1 MPKAEVEILTPA
13 LNDIDR
19 IADYHLLAVGPISAE
34 KITDKLLDSIEK
46 LGEFPLM
53 GTEHSDH
60 VLQEKGYRKLV
71 CGEYICVYRLIDET
85 IYVYRVVHG
94 TTDYAVAT
102 CI

>member
-1 MPKAEVEILTPA
+1 MPKAKVEILTPA
-13 LNDIDR
+13 SNDIDK

-46 LGEFPLM
+46 LGRHPLL
-53 GTEHSDH
+53 GTEHSDL

-71 CGEYICVYRLIDET
+71 CGEYICVYRLIDVT

-94 TTDYAVAT
+94 TTDYPKLFR
-102 CI
+102 